1 MDAPKRILIVDH
13 NVELRNSLY
22 VILHEFEGY
31 DVFDTD
37 DGQVGLSLVHE
48 HAPHLIVAELATNGL
63 NGVELFQ
70 SLRAIAEF
78 EHIPFIFLTGFPEK
92 DIQKW
97 LPETAQYDY
106 MAKPFNVDTL
116 LALIHARLQQNA

>member
-13 NVELRNSLY
+13 NVELRDSLSI
-22 VILHEFEGY
+22 ILHDFEGY
-31 DVFDTD
+31 AVFDTD

-48 HAPHLIVAELATNGL
+48 HAPHLILAELATNGL
-63 NGVELFQ
+63 TGVELFQ

-92 DIQKW
+92 DIQSH
-97 LPETAQYDY
+97 LGEDATYDY
-106 MAKPFNVDTL
+106 IQKPANIENL
-116 LALIHARLQQNA
+116 LALIRLRLHQHA